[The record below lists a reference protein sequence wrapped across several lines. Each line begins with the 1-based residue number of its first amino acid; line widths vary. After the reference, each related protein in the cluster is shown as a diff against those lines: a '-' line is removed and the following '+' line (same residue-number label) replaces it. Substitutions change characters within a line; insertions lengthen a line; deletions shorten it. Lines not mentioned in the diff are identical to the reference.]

1 MSTKTKVSK
10 KMVALGLSRKPVP
23 QLITDVEHYLASM
36 TSNAHFPNPSPALSV
51 IAADLAIVKNDLVI
65 SKTRLKGS
73 AAKLRADVHVMITKL
88 RTLAQYVEGEAN
100 LNPDHATDIIL
111 SAGMVVKK
119 TTARPPRIF
128 SVILGKNHG
137 SVLLNTKGIVR
148 GAYLYDMTTDSNLA
162 PGSWIRIYEGVKVKF
177 VKDSL
182 TPGTRYFFRSATID
196 KNGLSNYSPVL
207 SVVVQ

>member
-1 MSTKTKVSK
+1 MSTKTKVNK
-10 KMVALGLSRKPVP
+10 KMVALGLSRKTVP

-36 TSNAHFPNPSPALSV
+36 TANAHFPNPSPALSV
-51 IAADLAIVKNDLVI
+51 IAANLSVVKNDLAV
-65 SKTRLKGS
+65 SMTRVRGS
-73 AAKLRADVHVMITKL
+73 VAKLHADVRVLITKL

-100 LNPDHATDIIL
+100 LDPDHATDIIL

-119 TTARPPRIF
+119 NTPRPPRVF
-128 SVILGKNHG
+128 SVTLGKNHG
-137 SVLLNTKGIVR
+137 SVLLNTKGIAR
-148 GAYLYDMTTDSNLA
+148 GAYLYDMTTDASLA
-162 PGSWIRIYEGVKVKF
+162 PASWIRIYEGVKVKY

-182 TPGTRYFFRSATID
+182 SPGTRYFFRSATID